1 MNPKI
6 VRFITQENPS
16 TPCLIVD
23 VDEVENRYRLL
34 QKLLPKGRIYY
45 AVKANPAMAVL
56 KRLVKL
62 GACFDA
68 ASWEEIALCLK
79 AGAQP
84 NSISFGNTIKK
95 VSAIR
100 KAYEA
105 GVRLFAFDCREELE
119 KLAQNAPGSLVYCR
133 LLVDGYKAEWP
144 LSRKFG
150 TTVESAHDLMCE
162 ARVLGLDP
170 YGLSFH
176 VGSQQLS
183 VEAYEVAIARVASL
197 FEELKTEGLKMRM
210 VNLGGGFPV
219 CYAEDVPDIDDFTKA
234 ISNTISRYFREEW
247 PEILLEPGRFIVGE
261 AGVVYTEAVLVS
273 ARGARNGTRWVY
285 LDIGR
290 FGGLAE
296 TENESIRYA
305 ILSWRYLESDL
316 CQSDFGGKEELALGS
331 VVLAGP
337 TCDGADILYEK
348 THYTLPL
355 DLVSGDTLVILGAGA
370 YVSTYCSTCFN
381 GFRPLDE
388 YYI

>member
-6 VRFITQENPS
+6 AHFILQNNPV
-16 TPCLIVD
+16 TPCLIFD
-23 VDEVENRYRLL
+23 VDEVENHYQLL
-34 QKLLPKGRIYY
+34 RQMLPKGRIYY

-68 ASWEEIALCLK
+68 ASWEEIALCLE

-100 KAYEA
+100 AAYGA
-105 GVRLFAFDCREELE
+105 GIRLFAFDCREELE
-119 KLAQNAPGSLVYCR
+119 KIAQNAPGSLVYCR

-162 ARVLGLDP
+162 ARTLGLDP

-197 FEELKTEGLKMRM
+197 FEELKIEGVNVRM
-210 VNLGGGFPV
+210 LNLGGGFPV
-219 CYAEDVPDIDDFTKA
+219 SYADDVPSIDNFTKA
-234 ISNTISRYFREEW
+234 ISNTISRYFGDVW
-247 PEILLEPGRFIVGE
+247 PEVLLEPGRFIVGK
-261 AGVVYTEAVLVS
+261 AGVIYTEAVLVS
-273 ARGARNGTRWVY
+273 ARGARNGTRWIY

-305 ILSWRYLESDL
+305 IHAWRGVESDFYREKESDL
-316 CQSDFGGKEELALGS
+316 AP

-348 THYTLPL
+348 AHYMLPQ
-355 DLVSGDTLVILGAGA
+355 DLKSGDRLIILSAGA
-370 YVSTYCSTCFN
+370 YVSTYCSTSFN
-381 GFRPLDE
+381 GFPPLAE

>member
-6 VRFITQENPS
+6 AHFILQNNPV
-16 TPCLIVD
+16 TPCLIFD
-23 VDEVENRYRLL
+23 VDEVENHYQLL
-34 QKLLPKGRIYY
+34 RQMFPKGRIYY

-68 ASWEEIALCLK
+68 ASWEEIALCLE

-100 KAYEA
+100 AAYAA
-105 GVRLFAFDCREELE
+105 GIRLFAFDCREELE
-119 KLAQNAPGSLVYCR
+119 KIAQNAPGSLVYCR

-162 ARVLGLDP
+162 ARTLGLDP

-197 FEELKTEGLKMRM
+197 FEELKIEGVNVRM
-210 VNLGGGFPV
+210 LNLGGGFPV
-219 CYAEDVPDIDDFTKA
+219 SYADDVPSIDNFTKA
-234 ISNTISRYFREEW
+234 ISNTISRYFGDVW
-247 PEILLEPGRFIVGE
+247 PEVLLEPGRFIVGK

-273 ARGARNGTRWVY
+273 ARGARNGTRWIY

-305 ILSWRYLESDL
+305 IHAWRGVDSDFYREKESDL
-316 CQSDFGGKEELALGS
+316 AP

-348 THYTLPL
+348 AHYMLPQ
-355 DLVSGDTLVILGAGA
+355 DLKSGDTLIILSAGA
-370 YVSTYCSTCFN
+370 YVSTYCSTSFN
-381 GFRPLDE
+381 GFPPLAE

>member
-6 VRFITQENPS
+6 AHFILQNNPV
-16 TPCLIVD
+16 TPCLIFD
-23 VDEVENRYRLL
+23 VDEVENHYQLL
-34 QKLLPKGRIYY
+34 RQMFPKGRIYY

-68 ASWEEIALCLK
+68 ASWEEIALCLE

-100 KAYEA
+100 VAYAA
-105 GVRLFAFDCREELE
+105 GIRLFAFDCREELE
-119 KLAQNAPGSLVYCR
+119 KIAQNAPGSLVYCR

-162 ARVLGLDP
+162 ARTLGLDP

-197 FEELKTEGLKMRM
+197 FEELKIEGVNVRM
-210 VNLGGGFPV
+210 LNLGGGFPV
-219 CYAEDVPDIDDFTKA
+219 SYADDVPSIDNFTKA
-234 ISNTISRYFREEW
+234 ISNTISRYFGDVW
-247 PEILLEPGRFIVGE
+247 PEVLLEPGRFIVGK

-273 ARGARNGTRWVY
+273 ARGARNGTQWIY

-305 ILSWRYLESDL
+305 IHAWRGVESDFYREKESDL
-316 CQSDFGGKEELALGS
+316 AP

-348 THYTLPL
+348 AHYMLPQ
-355 DLVSGDTLVILGAGA
+355 DLKSGDKLIILSAGA

-381 GFRPLDE
+381 GFPPLAE

>member
-6 VRFITQENPS
+6 AHFILQNNPV
-16 TPCLIVD
+16 TPCLIFD
-23 VDEVENRYRLL
+23 VDEVENHYQLL
-34 QKLLPKGRIYY
+34 RQMFPKGRIYY
-45 AVKANPAMAVL
+45 AVKANPARAIL

-62 GACFDA
+62 GSCFDA
-68 ASWEEIALCLK
+68 ASWEEIALCLEV
-79 AGAQP
+79 GARP
-84 NSISFGNTIKK
+84 DSISFGNTIKK

-100 KAYEA
+100 AAYAA
-105 GVRLFAFDCREELE
+105 GIRLFAFDCREELE
-119 KLAQNAPGSLVYCR
+119 KIAQNAPGSLVYCR

-162 ARVLGLDP
+162 ARTLGLDP

-197 FEELKTEGLKMRM
+197 FEELKIEGVNVRM
-210 VNLGGGFPV
+210 LNLGGGFPV
-219 CYAEDVPDIDDFTKA
+219 SYADDVPSIDNFTKA
-234 ISNTISRYFREEW
+234 ISNTISRYFGDVW
-247 PEILLEPGRFIVGE
+247 PEVLLEPGRFIVGK

-273 ARGARNGTRWVY
+273 TRGARNGVRWVY

-305 ILSWRYLESDL
+305 IHAWRGVESDFYREKESDL
-316 CQSDFGGKEELALGS
+316 AP

-348 THYTLPL
+348 AHYMLPQ
-355 DLVSGDTLVILGAGA
+355 DLKSGDKLIILNAGA
-370 YVSTYCSTCFN
+370 FVSTYCSTSFN
-381 GFRPLDE
+381 GFPPLAE

>member
-105 GVRLFAFDCREELE
+105 GVRLFAFDCREEL
-119 KLAQNAPGSLVYCR
+119 
-133 LLVDGYKAEWP
+133 
-144 LSRKFG
+144 
-150 TTVESAHDLMCE
+150 
-162 ARVLGLDP
+162 
-170 YGLSFH
+170 
-176 VGSQQLS
+176 
-183 VEAYEVAIARVASL
+183 
-197 FEELKTEGLKMRM
+197 
-210 VNLGGGFPV
+210 
-219 CYAEDVPDIDDFTKA
+219 
-234 ISNTISRYFREEW
+234 
-247 PEILLEPGRFIVGE
+247 
-261 AGVVYTEAVLVS
+261 
-273 ARGARNGTRWVY
+273 
-285 LDIGR
+285 
-290 FGGLAE
+290 
-296 TENESIRYA
+296 
-305 ILSWRYLESDL
+305 
-316 CQSDFGGKEELALGS
+316 
-331 VVLAGP
+331 
-337 TCDGADILYEK
+337 
-348 THYTLPL
+348 
-355 DLVSGDTLVILGAGA
+355 
-370 YVSTYCSTCFN
+370 
-381 GFRPLDE
+381 
-388 YYI
+388 

>member
-6 VRFITQENPS
+6 AHFILQNNPV
-16 TPCLIVD
+16 TPCLIFD
-23 VDEVENRYRLL
+23 VDEVENHYQLL
-34 QKLLPKGRIYY
+34 RQMLPKGRIYY

-68 ASWEEIALCLK
+68 ASWEEIALCLE

-100 KAYEA
+100 AAYGA
-105 GVRLFAFDCREELE
+105 GIRLFAFDCREELE
-119 KLAQNAPGSLVYCR
+119 KIAQNAPGSLVYCR

-162 ARVLGLDP
+162 ARTLGLDP

-197 FEELKTEGLKMRM
+197 FEELKIEGVNVRM
-210 VNLGGGFPV
+210 LNLGGGFPV
-219 CYAEDVPDIDDFTKA
+219 SYADDVPSIDNFTKA
-234 ISNTISRYFREEW
+234 ISNTISRYFGDVW
-247 PEILLEPGRFIVGE
+247 PEVLLEPGRFIVGK
-261 AGVVYTEAVLVS
+261 AGVIYTEAVLVS
-273 ARGARNGTRWVY
+273 TRGARNGVRWVY

-305 ILSWRYLESDL
+305 IHAWRGVESDFYREKESDL
-316 CQSDFGGKEELALGS
+316 AP

-348 THYTLPL
+348 AHYMLPQ
-355 DLVSGDTLVILGAGA
+355 DLKSGDTLIILSAGA
-370 YVSTYCSTCFN
+370 YVSTYCSTSFN
-381 GFRPLDE
+381 GFPPLAE